1 MFYRRKYYTVRSDFI
16 EEFNKHFNKTNL
28 PNQLKHGARLVGRWM
43 KDNGNNTF
51 EIFAIWEYDSYEDY
65 KVIESKV
72 RNDARHVQR
81 VKDWYEKNGGKDYIL
96 ENYISEVRDEALL
109 TANLCKLLYGCLFK
123 FN

>member
-109 TANLCKLLYGCLFK
+109 SAVK
-123 FN
+123 